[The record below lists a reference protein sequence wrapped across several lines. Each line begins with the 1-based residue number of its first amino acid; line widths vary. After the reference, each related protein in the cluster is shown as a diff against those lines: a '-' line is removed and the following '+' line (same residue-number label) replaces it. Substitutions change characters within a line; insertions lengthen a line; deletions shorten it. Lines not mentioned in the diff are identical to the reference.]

1 MTKSREDETMKTVNV
16 HDAKT
21 HFSQL
26 LDAALAGEEIIIA
39 KAGTPCV
46 KLVPI
51 LAAPRKPGALKGK
64 GYVTDAF
71 FEPLS
76 DKEIGKWE

>member
-1 MTKSREDETMKTVNV
+1 MRMINV
-16 HDAKT
+16 HEAKT

-26 LDAALAGEEIIIA
+26 LDAAMAGEEIVIA

-51 LAAPRKPGALKGK
+51 LAVPRKPGALKGK

-76 DKEIGKWE
+76 EDEIGKWE

>member
-1 MTKSREDETMKTVNV
+1 MRLINV
-16 HDAKT
+16 HEAKT
-21 HFSQL
+21 HFSKL

-46 KLVPI
+46 RLVPI
-51 LAAPRKPGALKGK
+51 MTTPRKPGALKGK
-64 GYVTDAF
+64 GSVSESF

-76 DKEIGKWE
+76 EDEISQWE

>member
-1 MTKSREDETMKTVNV
+1 MRTINV
-16 HDAKT
+16 HEAKT

-26 LDAALAGEEIIIA
+26 LDAAMAGEEIVIA

-46 KLVPI
+46 RLVPI
-51 LAAPRKPGALKGK
+51 LTAPRKPGALKGK
-64 GYVTDAF
+64 GSVPESF

-76 DKEIGKWE
+76 EDELSRWE